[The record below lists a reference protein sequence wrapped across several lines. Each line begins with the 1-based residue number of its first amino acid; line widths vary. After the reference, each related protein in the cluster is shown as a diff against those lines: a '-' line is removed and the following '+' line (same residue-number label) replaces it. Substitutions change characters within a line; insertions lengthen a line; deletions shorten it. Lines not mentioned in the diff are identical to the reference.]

1 MIRNYIKIAWRN
13 ITSRKVYSVINI
25 AGLSI
30 GIAACLLIY
39 VVIQY
44 ELSYDTFQ
52 PNYKNIYHVVTRIK
66 QADGVTYSPGT
77 ADPVSAA
84 LRLDFPQAKVAALE
98 SNYGGQVIVPSG
110 NGDALSDKKFIEYT
124 GMVFIEPQFFDIFK
138 WRWLIG
144 SPSVLNDPDMVV
156 LNKSTAIKYFGDWNN
171 AIGKTIKMD
180 NLLTL
185 KVGGI
190 VDDAPA
196 NSDLPLRV
204 MVSYATWKEKP
215 NDYGYATNWYSTSP
229 YHQVFMS
236 LPSNAVVDN
245 MNAQLVSFSR
255 KYFGTRT
262 GQTYTLF
269 LQPLASMH
277 FDTRFDNTFGD
288 HITSMANLR
297 TLGYIGLLI
306 IIMAAINFINLSTAQ
321 SVGRSKEV
329 GIRKVLGS
337 SRLQLI
343 IQVIGETTI
352 IVLGSVILA
361 VAIAEITLPYLKNI
375 ATVPADISLLNIGT
389 LVFLICTTLSIIILS
404 GLYPALIV
412 SGFKP
417 VLALKNKITA
427 ATVGGIP
434 LRRSLVV
441 AQFAISQ
448 LLIIGTI
455 AAVSQI
461 NFVNNADL
469 GFDKNAV
476 VIIFGPSGSSALQR
490 MKIVKQQLLQNPQV
504 KSASLVT
511 DAPSSSIDWTSN
523 FSFNNAATPENFQAY
538 LKEGDAD
545 YFKTFGFHFD
555 AGKGYDPGDSTNQV
569 VINETMAR
577 KLGFQHPQ
585 DIIGKTIKLGGV
597 RWSAITGVVK
607 DFKAKSL
614 RETVQPMI
622 IFPKDAYALEMAVK
636 IKTDNIRRTMA
647 SIQKTWGAIY
657 PEYAYSYYFVDA
669 DIALFYKQDNQLAL
683 IYKIFAG
690 LAIFISCLG
699 LYGLI
704 SFMAVQ
710 RTREVG
716 IRKVLGAS
724 VGSIVYLFSKEF
736 MILIAISF
744 FIAAPAAWYFIN
756 SWLQGFA
763 YRINLSAWI
772 FILAIA
778 VSIIIAW
785 FTVGYKSIKA
795 ALANPVKCLRSE

>member
-13 ITSRKVYSVINI
+13 IISRKVYSTINI

-39 VVIQY
+39 VVVHY
-44 ELSYDTFQ
+44 ELSYDAFQ
-52 PNYKNIYHVVTRIK
+52 PGYKNIYHVVTQVK
-66 QADGVTYSPGT
+66 QTDGITYSPGS
-77 ADPVSAA
+77 ADPASAT
-84 LRLDFPQAKVAALE
+84 LRVDFPQAKVGAIQ
-98 SNYGGQVIVPSG
+98 SNYGGQIIVPSVNG
-110 NGDALSDKKFIEYT
+110 NALSDKRFTEYT
-124 GMVFIEPQFFDIFK
+124 GLVFIEPQFFDIFK
-138 WRWLIG
+138 WDWLAG
-144 SPSVLNDPDMVV
+144 NAAVLNDPDMVV
-156 LNKSTAIKYFGDWNN
+156 LNKSTAIKYFGNWSD
-171 AIGKTIKMD
+171 AVGKTIKMD

-196 NSDLPLRV
+196 NTDLPLRV
-204 MVSYATWKEKP
+204 MVSYVTRKERP
-215 NDYGYATNWYSTSP
+215 NEYIYVTSWNSISP
-229 YHQVFMS
+229 YRQIFLS
-236 LPSNAVVDN
+236 LPPNANVANIND
-245 MNAQLVSFSR
+245 QLAALSKKNFISQA
-255 KYFGTRT
+255 
-262 GQTYTLF
+262 GQTYTMF
-269 LQPLASMH
+269 LQPLADLH
-277 FDTRFDNTFGD
+277 FDTRFDNIFGD
-288 HITSMANLR
+288 HVTSMANLR
-297 TLGYIGLLI
+297 TLGLIGLLI
-306 IIMAAINFINLSTAQ
+306 IVMAAINFINLSTAQ

-361 VAIAEITLPYLKNI
+361 VAIAELALPYLQNI
-375 ATVPADISLLNIGT
+375 ATVPANISVLNMGT
-389 LVFLICTTLSIIILS
+389 VVFLLCVTISIIILS

-427 ATVGGIP
+427 ATVGSIP
-434 LRRSLVV
+434 LRRGLVV

-476 VIIFGPSGSSALQR
+476 LIIFGPSGSSALQK

-504 KSASLVT
+504 RSASLVT
-511 DAPSSSIDWTSN
+511 DAPSSSIDWASD
-523 FSFNNAATPENFQAY
+523 FSFNNAATPEDFQAY

-555 AGKGYDPGDSTNQV
+555 AGRGYDVGDSTNQV
-569 VINETMAR
+569 VINETMAH

-585 DIIGKTIKLGGV
+585 DIIGKTIKLGGT

-614 RETVQPMI
+614 RETIQPMI

-636 IKTDNIRRTMA
+636 IKTTNIRSTMA
-647 SIQKTWGAIY
+647 SIQKTWTGIY

-724 VGSIVYLFSKEF
+724 VSSIVYMFSKEF
-736 MILIAISF
+736 MILIGISF

-756 SWLQGFA
+756 GWLQGFA
-763 YRINLSAWI
+763 YRINLSVWI
-772 FILAIA
+772 FVLAI
-778 VSIIIAW
+778 SISIVIAW

-795 ALANPVKCLRSE
+795 ALANPVKSLRSE